1 MDSNE
6 VATIDKMKKWDYL
19 EKMKTEVNAN
29 YNIEVTLLIGAN
41 CVEALEPR
49 ELIASN
55 NGGPVHSEHSW
66 DGELRDPCTVK
77 INLRN

>member
-1 MDSNE
+1 MDSNK
-6 VATIDKMKKWDYL
+6 VATIDKIRRWDYL
-19 EKMKTEVNAN
+19 DKMKMEVNAN

-41 CVEALEPR
+41 CAKALELR

-55 NGGPVHSEHSW
+55 NGGPMHSEHSW
-66 DGELRDPCTVK
+66 DSALYDPCTVK